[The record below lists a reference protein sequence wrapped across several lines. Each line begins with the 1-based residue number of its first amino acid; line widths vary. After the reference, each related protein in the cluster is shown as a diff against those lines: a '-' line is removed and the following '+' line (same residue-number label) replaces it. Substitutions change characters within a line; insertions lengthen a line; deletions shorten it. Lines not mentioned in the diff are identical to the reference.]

1 MNSLALTRHQAE
13 QISNDLV
20 DRYRQLQISWVSLM
34 NDIQKAIDQGVP
46 AALGYSNYKNWLNIY
61 FGQSASH
68 LLRQLKMFRLLK
80 NIDEEKLESMPEGNR
95 YELSRLSEKGLVT
108 PLVIDD
114 AANLLPREFK
124 EKYILTRRTGG
135 PRADRFGDRIGFR
148 GLVRAPVNEM
158 GVVFLFGMV
167 AGELGYDVEAV
178 HAAFPDCDAK
188 ENVSPGRWKSVRI
201 EFEFESRNYRTH
213 GHNLESRDVII
224 VCWRHNWPN
233 CPPHLKV
240 IELSREIEHL
250 PR

>member
-61 FGQSASH
+61 FRQSASH

-124 EKYILTRRTGG
+124 EKYILTRR
-135 PRADRFGDRIGFR
+135 A
-148 GLVRAPVNEM
+148 E
-158 GVVFLFGMV
+158 
-167 AGELGYDVEAV
+167 
-178 HAAFPDCDAK
+178 
-188 ENVSPGRWKSVRI
+188 GRQIR
-201 EFEFESRNYRTH
+201 R
-213 GHNLESRDVII
+213 
-224 VCWRHNWPN
+224 PN
-233 CPPHLKV
+233 R
-240 IELSREIEHL
+240 LSRSG
-250 PR
+250 PCTC